1 MDKITIDIN
10 HQANVSLKLYP
21 DNQPHIQLPP
31 IKEGSEV
38 IVNCSIKNS
47 ILLLNLLQV
56 SDALDTAFAVKS
68 ELHIPYLM
76 GARFDRI
83 MEPGDSFDLR
93 VIARLIT
100 SLNFKKVFL
109 YDVHSDVAP
118 ALINNTVLVK
128 NDTLVKQYT
137 DENSVII
144 CPDAGASKK
153 IGHYLDINKNIIEV
167 VNCIKHRDLSNGK
180 LSLTVLEPEKCA
192 NRNCVIIDD
201 LCDGG
206 GTFLAI
212 AGQIKPKRLTLIV
225 THGLFTNGFS
235 ALNVA
240 FDKIITSDTYYTQYD
255 SKKVEV
261 VSWMNF

>member
-1 MDKITIDIN
+1 MRKITIDIN
-10 HQANVSLKLYP
+10 RQENVLLKLYP
-21 DNQPHIQLPP
+21 DNQPHIQLPYIP
-31 IKEGSEV
+31 EDADV
-38 IVNCSIKNS
+38 TVNCAIKSSNYL
-47 ILLLNLLQV
+47 INLLQV
-56 SDALDTAFAVKS
+56 SDALDVAMAKKS

-76 GARFDRI
+76 AARFDRI
-83 MEPGDSFDLR
+83 MENGDSFDLR
-93 VIARLIT
+93 VVANLIN
-100 SLNFKKVFL
+100 SMGFRKVFL

-118 ALINNTVLVK
+118 ALIKNAILIKNDALVK
-128 NDTLVKQYT
+128 AYD

-153 IGHYLDINKNIIEV
+153 IGAYLSINKNITEV

-180 LSLTVLEPEKCA
+180 LTLSVLEPDKCQ

-212 AGQIKPKRLTLIV
+212 ASQIKPKRLTLIV

-235 ALNVA
+235 ALNKF
-240 FDKIITSDTYYTQYD
+240 FDKIITSDTYHTQYD